1 MKKTILAIGSTGLG
15 KTTMARLLCEVDVE
29 CSSGTKSATMKAIMY
44 ETNEFLF
51 IDTRGFDD
59 SSDTTDEEVFH
70 DIMRLFQRYGE
81 NNIFKID
88 AILWFCCE
96 SVRELA
102 HLRREARF
110 IQRLIEYTDE
120 CKPKDLWNS
129 VLIITKGTF
138 PSHEL
143 IDGPTS
149 AAKNACQAFS
159 SMQINEKSFIVK
171 HFPCWICDI
180 KRSTKD
186 GPLPDN
192 YYRQD
197 EIKSRIQHLISNFS
211 PISIHFRQGECQKCN
226 ATGDPRL
233 FTEKCHTTLI
243 FNHSIEIEYFHP
255 EQIVHFHS
263 GSKFLDHEPDE
274 NSIKNF
280 FEKLLGS
287 NPTKLPASQVSSET
301 AKEIIESY
309 EFSNQIEATTESQ
322 LSRMSRLSLKVA
334 TVAYKAIQLV
344 VPMVSPLALSRA
356 AAGTIT
362 SAAILSAAGT
372 SVLAVC
378 VGGVVFYYETKNI
391 PCKLCKKLIGVEKGC
406 IKKCDNCKKKMGGI
420 WKRLDV
426 KHVKNAQ
433 CAQKLQPN

>member
-29 CSSGTKSATMKAIMY
+29 DSSGTKSATKEAIMY

-51 IDTRGFDD
+51 IDTCEFDD

-70 DIMRLFQRYGE
+70 DIMRLFQRYGK
-81 NNIFKID
+81 NNIFNID
-88 AILWFCCE
+88 VILWFCCE
-96 SVRELA
+96 SP
-102 HLRREARF
+102 
-110 IQRLIEYTDE
+110 I
-120 CKPKDLWNS
+120 DLWKN

-159 SMQINEKSFIVK
+159 SMQINEESFIVK

-180 KRSTKD
+180 KRPTKD
-186 GPLPDN
+186 V
-192 YYRQD
+192 
-197 EIKSRIQHLISNFS
+197 
-211 PISIHFRQGECQKCN
+211 HFRNSECQKCN

-233 FTEKCHTTLI
+233 FITKCHTTLI

-274 NSIKNF
+274 NSIKKF
-280 FEKLLGS
+280 FEEILVS
-287 NPTKLPASQVSSET
+287 NPTKLSASQVSSET

-309 EFSNQIEATTESQ
+309 EFSNQIEATSESQ
-322 LSRMSRLSLKVA
+322 LSRVSLLSLKVA
-334 TVAYKAIQLV
+334 TVAYKAIRLV
-344 VPMVSPLALSRA
+344 VPMVPLALPRA

-362 SAAILSAAGT
+362 SAAILSAAST
-372 SVLAVC
+372 SVIAIC

-391 PCKLCKKLIGVEKGC
+391 PCKLCKKI
-406 IKKCDNCKKKMGGI
+406 D
-420 WKRLDV
+420 WSRKRMY
-426 KHVKNAQ
+426 
-433 CAQKLQPN
+433 